1 MVCTGG
7 ASKVVLMLRNPPDN
21 AGDVRDMSSIPES
34 GRFPEEGDGNP
45 LQFLLG
51 ECPGQRILEGY
62 SP

>member
-1 MVCTGG
+1 M
-7 ASKVVLMLRNPPDN
+7 VLMLRNPPDN